1 MELSHHARTRT
12 QQRAIPPM
20 LIDLLTQF
28 GSTEPAGDGASK
40 MFFDKTARRRVK
52 AYAGPLAGLLDEH
65 LDVYAVVARDGRV
78 ITAAH
83 RTKRIKR
90 N

>member
-40 MFFDKTARRRVK
+40 VFFDKTARRRVK

-65 LDVYAVVARDGRV
+65 LDVYAVGARDGRV